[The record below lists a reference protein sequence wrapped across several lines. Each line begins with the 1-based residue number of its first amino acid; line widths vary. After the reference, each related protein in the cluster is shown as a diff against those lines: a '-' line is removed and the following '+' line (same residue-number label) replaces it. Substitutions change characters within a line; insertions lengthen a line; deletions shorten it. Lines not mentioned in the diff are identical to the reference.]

1 MYSPRRDI
9 MPALAFRFLGNTD
22 HVEGAINGDV
32 ICNNRTC
39 RTEVYLDGEW
49 IPLGGSDDIKE
60 PEHRIIENVRC
71 TCERCGAPMHITE
84 TMIRLGVAQCEY
96 CECSQSI
103 YE

>member
-9 MPALAFRFLGNTD
+9 IIPALTFRFLGNTD
-22 HVEGAINGDV
+22 HVEGARNGDV
-32 ICNNRTC
+32 ICNNQTGYN
-39 RTEVYLDGEW
+39 EVHLDGEW
-49 IPLGGSDDIKE
+49 IPLGNSEPSDN
-60 PEHRIIENVRC
+60 HRIIENVRC